1 MTPLGESEPLV
12 PEHASDRARYD
23 HKTIFYDVFFSADG
37 KDLLCIGPPLLNFG
51 MPLAITCGKQA
62 LKFTVETPFYSVYLN
77 FSLVRIKA
85 ADCRQMQ
92 APSFNLHFRFADFEV
107 AVSCSP
113 QKVMPLA
120 KKTLTLA
127 TLQKDNEVQWI
138 KDWCVWH
145 NKAHNVERIIIYD
158 NGSANFEEIYA
169 KLSAL
174 DVELVFVH
182 WPYLY
187 GPVPDAEIV
196 NAYCQI
202 GSLNHCRLFFGGSTE
217 WCINLDVD
225 EYLYTGD
232 GLSLESCIS
241 KPWVR
246 ASSVVLLGSYLVPA
260 AETSNGNG
268 VARCFDFGLRS
279 NRFRGNGRED
289 AGCRKYIYRP
299 NRVAA
304 NLRHEVLVKSRWPFF
319 RLALQKALIS
329 LRKPQWYFAAAKPD
343 ADKMFFYHFAAL
355 GTSWKPGGGHI
366 EWKNKWGGLVA
377 DGRIAEM
384 ATLIGSAGLGF
395 LKD

>member
-120 KKTLTLA
+120 KKALTLA
-127 TLQKDNEVQWI
+127 TLQKDNEVQWLE
-138 KDWCVWH
+138 DWCVWH
-145 NKAHNVERIIIYD
+145 SKAHNVERIIIYD
-158 NGSANFEEIYA
+158 NGSANFEEVYA

-182 WPYLY
+182 WPYPY
-187 GPVPDAEIV
+187 GSVRSGPAKWF
-196 NAYCQI
+196 NAYCQV

-225 EYLYTGD
+225 EYLYCCG
-232 GLSLESCIS
+232 GWSLASSLNKPRLIPPAVVFLDSYFVPTMEKDDDHEIPRCFHFSLRNS
-241 KPWVR
+241 KPR
-246 ASSVVLLGSYLVPA
+246 GGS
-260 AETSNGNG
+260 G
-268 VARCFDFGLRS
+268 
-279 NRFRGNGRED
+279 
-289 AGCRKYIYRP
+289 RKYIYRP
-299 NRVAA
+299 DSVAVNHA
-304 NLRHEVLVKSRWPFF
+304 HGI
-319 RLALQKALIS
+319 LIS
-329 LRKPQWYFAAAKPD
+329 KKGRLFFDLLKRALRKVLTALPEALKLPRHFMAAEANVD
-343 ADKMFFYHFAAL
+343 EIFFYHFVGL
-355 GTSWKPGGGHI
+355 NTGWKHG
-366 EWKNKWGGLVA
+366 KWMPQVGRGEKLVA
-377 DGRIAEM
+377 DDRIAKM
-384 ATLIGSAGLGF
+384 AALIKSVEA
-395 LKD
+395 